1 MRSTDPHVAGPAYRA
16 QLESLM
22 SADELLAV
30 GVLSRAG
37 AGALAEGLCANHAL
51 TALDLTRNR
60 VGDRGAE
67 ALGEA
72 LRQANGLAVLALE
85 HNQVHVGVRVC
96 MICARVRAYRYAYG

>member
-1 MRSTDPHVAGPAYRA
+1 M
-16 QLESLM
+16 
-22 SADELLAV
+22 LARN
-30 GVLSRAG
+30 GMLQALDLSRNRIGPCG